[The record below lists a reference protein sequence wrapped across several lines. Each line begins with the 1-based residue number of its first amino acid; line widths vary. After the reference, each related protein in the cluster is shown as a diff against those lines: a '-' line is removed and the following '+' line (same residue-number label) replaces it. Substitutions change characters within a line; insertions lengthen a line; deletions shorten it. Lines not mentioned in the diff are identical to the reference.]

1 MRKWVVKLLAT
12 FFYLG
17 YSPVA
22 PGTAGTIGAILP
34 FYLISNLSPLAYFL
48 ILLGFIIFS
57 IWISTEASAAFNK
70 TDPSPVVLD
79 EVCGYLVTMFLVPA
93 SLLNIF
99 LGFFLFRFFDVL
111 KPPPVRSA
119 ENLPR
124 GLGIVTDDVL
134 AGIYANIVLQ
144 VVVRFIFPTN

>member
-1 MRKWVVKLLAT
+1 LREWAVKFLAT

-34 FYLISNLSPLAYFL
+34 FYLISNLSPLAYFF
-48 ILLGFIIFS
+48 ILLGFTT
-57 IWISTEASAAFNK
+57 WISTEASAAFKK

-124 GLGIVTDDVL
+124 GLGIVADDVL

-144 VVVRFIFPTN
+144 VVVRFIFPAN

>member
-1 MRKWVVKLLAT
+1 LREWVVKLLAT

-57 IWISTEASAAFNK
+57 IWISTEASAIFNK
-70 TDPSPVVLD
+70 TDPSSVVLD

-93 SLLNIF
+93 SLLNIL

-111 KPPPVRSA
+111 KPPPIKSA

-124 GLGIVTDDVL
+124 GLGIVADDVL